1 MNFLLDTNACI
12 ALINGDRVSVRNKV
26 QRSIDSGNQ
35 FFVSSVSTFEL
46 WYGVFKSSRT
56 EFNANRL
63 ETFLSGSIS
72 VLEFDDEDA
81 RAAGSIRAGL
91 EKRGRLIGVYDLL
104 LAGQAIRH
112 QMILITANVSEFS
125 RVKDLQWQDWASE
138 ELCVKR

>member
-1 MNFLLDTNACI
+1 VNFLLDTNACI
-12 ALINGDRVSVRNKV
+12 ALINGDRASVRNKV
-26 QRSIDSGNQ
+26 QRSIHSGDQ
-35 FFVSSVSTFEL
+35 FFVSSISTYEL

-56 EFNANRL
+56 DFNANRL
-63 ETFLSGSIS
+63 EAFLSGSVS

-125 RVKDLQWQDWASE
+125 RVKDLQWQDWA
-138 ELCVKR
+138 K

>member
-12 ALINGDRVSVRNKV
+12 ALINGDRPSVRNKV
-26 QRSIDSGNQ
+26 QRSIHGGDQ
-35 FFVSSVSTFEL
+35 FFVSSISTSEL

-56 EFNANRL
+56 QFNASRL

-72 VLEFDDEDA
+72 LLEFDDEDA

-91 EKRGRLIGVYDLL
+91 ESRGKLIGPYDML
-104 LAGQAIRH
+104 LAGQAMRH

-125 RVKDLQWQDWASE
+125 RVKDLKWQDWS
-138 ELCVKR
+138 K

>member
-12 ALINGDRVSVRNKV
+12 AIINGDRPSVRSKV
-26 QRSIDSGNQ
+26 QQSIHGGDQ
-35 FFVSSVSTFEL
+35 FFVSSISSFEL

-56 EFNANRL
+56 DFNANRL
-63 ETFLSGSIS
+63 EAFLSGSVS
-72 VLEFDDEDA
+72 VLDFDDEDA

-112 QMILITANVSEFS
+112 RMILITANVSEFS
-125 RVKDLQWQDWASE
+125 RVKDLQWQDWA
-138 ELCVKR
+138 K